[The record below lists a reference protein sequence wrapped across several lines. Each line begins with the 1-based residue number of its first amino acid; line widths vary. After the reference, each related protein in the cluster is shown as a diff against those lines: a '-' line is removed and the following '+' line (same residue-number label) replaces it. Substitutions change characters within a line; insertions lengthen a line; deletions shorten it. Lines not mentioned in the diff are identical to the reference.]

1 MILPT
6 KGIAPNQALIAI
18 GARVLKLLDRPKTV
32 SRLWD
37 EFRTQ
42 PVPVRFD
49 WFVLGL
55 DLLYLLGA
63 IKVDRGRLYKTN
75 SHDAGEVR
83 P

>member
-6 KGIAPNQALIAI
+6 KGIAPNQALLTV
-18 GARVLKLLDRPKTV
+18 GAMILRLLDRPKTV

-37 EFRTQ
+37 EFRLHA
-42 PVPVRFD
+42 VESRFD

-63 IKVDRGRLYKTN
+63 IEMERGRVHKANRALVEGN
-75 SHDAGEVR
+75 V
-83 P
+83 